1 MKRKQVLAQPR
12 ARADGAAGARGTRQ
26 QRLRLKRWWL
36 VRGSRPR
43 WKEAGAAVELW
54 KRRREQSWTVLTRE
68 TLELE
73 STKEYGHDPA
83 ASGERAAVLTL
94 KLMSGWAAGVWGSG
108 APTPEAHTGQ
118 NTTPKIHDSH
128 SVVQKIPE
136 KCICYQQT
144 WLNWLNE
151 TTVSHVCLN
160 TWVWVCCTALVHI
173 RPASPTW
180 VPVTDWSMFKI
191 EWPCEDSDSWI
202 QSTEQTLSLLKRH
215 ICAAYS
221 HKSLQVCSLVS
232 SFATVNKSRE
242 KSKTEE
248 IFLRVCSDGP
258 QGLLCTISICGLIH
272 IL

>member
-191 EWPCEDSDSWI
+191 EWPCENSDS
-202 QSTEQTLSLLKRH
+202 
-215 ICAAYS
+215 
-221 HKSLQVCSLVS
+221 
-232 SFATVNKSRE
+232 
-242 KSKTEE
+242 
-248 IFLRVCSDGP
+248 
-258 QGLLCTISICGLIH
+258 
-272 IL
+272 